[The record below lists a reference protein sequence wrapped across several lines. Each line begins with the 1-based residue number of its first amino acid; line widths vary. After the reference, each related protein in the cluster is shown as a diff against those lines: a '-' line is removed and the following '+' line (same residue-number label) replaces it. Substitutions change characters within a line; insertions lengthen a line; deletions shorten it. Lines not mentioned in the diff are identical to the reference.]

1 MDLTVLAPNFAG
13 HRRFRRVHGERFGVN
28 RLHKRFVEAGRVF
41 IAGDFTHVAMIEV
54 GPAAR
59 RGGGLIA
66 HAGTF
71 QGLPLVNASRSISS
85 PSI

>member
-1 MDLTVLAPNFAG
+1 MDLTVLAPDFAR
-13 HRRFRRVHGERFGVN
+13 HRRFRRVCGERFGVN
-28 RLHKRFVEAGRVF
+28 RLHERFVEAGCNFSQV
-41 IAGDFTHVAMIEV
+41 TVIEV

-59 RGGGLIA
+59 RGGGLA
-66 HAGTF
+66 RHAGTF